1 MALTFLVQWGP
12 DMSIQDNQGQTPL
25 HLAVKSSEE
34 VESTRSV
41 RYLLV
46 KNSPTNIPDN
56 NGEVPADFIE
66 EIKSQEMQVELR
78 DMLVKNYINLIQV

>member
-1 MALTFLVQWGP
+1 
-12 DMSIQDNQGQTPL
+12 MSIQDNQGQTPL

-46 KNSPTNIPDN
+46 KNSPTNIQDN

-78 DMLVKNYINLIQV
+78 DMLVNNYINLIQI